1 MENLAKIIFEI
12 LENNN
17 SIEIITQK
25 VKEIKIEN
33 FGEYYKKEHEKL
45 KDKYP
50 IIDFKL
56 NKIENSKD
64 FLNPKTELEKFF

>member
-1 MENLAKIIFEI
+1 MKNLAKIIFEI

-33 FGEYYKKEHEKL
+33 FGE
-45 KDKYP
+45 
-50 IIDFKL
+50 
-56 NKIENSKD
+56 
-64 FLNPKTELEKFF
+64 